1 MLVLALLA
9 GRAASHSW
17 IVSVGADGR
26 SRGGI
31 AGGDHALQRYACPLE
46 TLEQC
51 QPDPK
56 HGIVLTEDAMRPC
69 RHDAVSDPMAAV
81 EAGEAFA
88 LNWMGNGH
96 AGNGQSDGTCV
107 RIRLAPFAQDPEVGD
122 FGFIGYECVDCRVA
136 TKVRERSARCMSRNV
151 LKNNAGEPTHLG
163 SRRRRGYNVD
173 GSRTETGLRR
183 LPSTQVDYWRFDDEG
198 KVTTSAEI
206 TLPPETPAGTY
217 TLHWMWD
224 FTDFWFQSCADITVT
239 SGSPAPPPDPTDDTS
254 PSEAPTE
261 DDVSP
266 PDDDACEDSTSW
278 FLNKRK
284 TTRNCQ
290 WVALKPSKR
299 CPKRDAAERCLATCG
314 GCDPD
319 DTPPSPPPALTT
331 EPPTTNPPTTNP
343 PTTEPTADAL
353 PPTTDNDYFHR
364 GCAGT
369 PFCET
374 TQGTYCKDWQS
385 DECGRSVCHGDSHA
399 LLVPCAEA

>member
-122 FGFIGYECVDCRVA
+122 FVEVGYESTTGA
-136 TKVRERSARCMSRNV
+136 STTKGKSQRRLKSRSRPKRPP
-151 LKNNAGEPTHLG
+151 EPT
-163 SRRRRGYNVD
+163 RY
-173 GSRTETGLRR
+173 TGC
-183 LPSTQVDYWRFDDEG
+183 G
-198 KVTTSAEI
+198 
-206 TLPPETPAGTY
+206 TLP
-217 TLHWMWD
+217 
-224 FTDFWFQSCADITVT
+224 T
-239 SGSPAPPPDPTDDTS
+239 SGFSPAPT
-254 PSEAPTE
+254 
-261 DDVSP
+261 
-266 PDDDACEDSTSW
+266 
-278 FLNKRK
+278 
-284 TTRNCQ
+284 
-290 WVALKPSKR
+290 
-299 CPKRDAAERCLATCG
+299 
-314 GCDPD
+314 
-319 DTPPSPPPALTT
+319 
-331 EPPTTNPPTTNP
+331 
-343 PTTEPTADAL
+343 
-353 PPTTDNDYFHR
+353 
-364 GCAGT
+364 
-369 PFCET
+369 
-374 TQGTYCKDWQS
+374 
-385 DECGRSVCHGDSHA
+385 
-399 LLVPCAEA
+399 

>member
-1 MLVLALLA
+1 MTRHHMLVLALLA

-88 LNWMGNGH
+88 INWMGNGH

-122 FGFIGYECVDCRVA
+122 FVEIGYEC
-136 TKVRERSARCMSRNV
+136 
-151 LKNNAGEPTHLG
+151 
-163 SRRRRGYNVD
+163 
-173 GSRTETGLRR
+173 
-183 LPSTQVDYWRFDDEG
+183 VDYWRFDDEG
-198 KVTTSAEI
+198 KVTTSTEI

-239 SGSPAPPPDPTDDTS
+239 SGSPAPPPDPTDDAL

-266 PDDDACEDSTSW
+266 PEDACEDSTSW